1 MQPMQYFSPY
11 TLRGRTVDNEVH
23 DNKIGIYRTNRQG
36 HFYVSLIYSIIIL
49 LIKLKSFYTLVQC
62 FNNSANCTN
71 RLVSMCLMTAY
82 LLQTFRIKMAYLSN
96 IYIYID
102 NLCESHVDDWAS
114 GDGGS
119 LFIITMLELQ
129 LQ

>member
-1 MQPMQYFSPY
+1 
-11 TLRGRTVDNEVH
+11 
-23 DNKIGIYRTNRQG
+23 
-36 HFYVSLIYSIIIL
+36 
-49 LIKLKSFYTLVQC
+49 
-62 FNNSANCTN
+62 
-71 RLVSMCLMTAY
+71 MTAY